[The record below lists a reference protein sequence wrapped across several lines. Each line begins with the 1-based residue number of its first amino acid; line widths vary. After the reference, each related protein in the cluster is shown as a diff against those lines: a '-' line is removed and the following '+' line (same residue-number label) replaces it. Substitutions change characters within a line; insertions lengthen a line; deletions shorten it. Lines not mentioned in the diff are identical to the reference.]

1 MSSALDTDLQGLLI
15 AAAHHA
21 AGRDELATCEIF
33 ARSLPRN
40 RAYLV
45 AAGVDAATDA
55 ITGLG
60 FDAEDLAALRAL
72 PHLRSVAASFFEWLT
87 SYRFRGSILAVA
99 EGTPVFAGEPIL
111 QITASLIEVSL
122 FETIALATLTLAT
135 TAATKAARLAAAARG
150 RDVVEFASRR
160 APGAEAPLAIARAAH
175 LGGASHTSNVEASR
189 RFGIPLAGAV
199 SHAWVLAHDDEA
211 RAFARL
217 LDAVPD
223 ADLIPLDTYDVERA
237 ARTLCAL
244 GRPIRGVRI
253 DSGDLDAGARRGRAI
268 LDEHGHRGATITV
281 SGELDE
287 HRIEELV
294 CGGAPIDR
302 FGVGKQLA
310 TPADAPALGAV
321 YKLVEIDGPDGVRR
335 PAKRSPGKVSV
346 AGRKQVLRWFD
357 ERGVARG
364 DRLVAAGTPPAAGEL
379 ALLEPVVERGVRVR
393 VSEPLAVARARSA
406 GALAALPPEV
416 RRLAAPSA
424 YPVAVEIEG

>member
-1 MSSALDTDLQGLLI
+1 MSSPLDTDLQGLVI

-21 AGRDELATCEIF
+21 AGRDELATCEVF

-45 AAGVDAATDA
+45 AAGVDEAADA
-55 ITGLG
+55 IAALAFG
-60 FDAEDLAALRAL
+60 AEDVAALRRL
-72 PHLRSVAASFFEWLT
+72 PFLHRVGASFFEWLAG
-87 SYRFRGSILAVA
+87 YRFRGSIHAVA

-111 QITASLIEVSL
+111 QITGSLIEVSL
-122 FETIALATLTLAT
+122 FETSALATITLAT
-135 TAATKAARLAAAARG
+135 TAATKAARLVSAARG
-150 RDVVEFASRR
+150 RDVIEFASRR
-160 APGAEAPLAIARAAH
+160 APGADAPLGIARAAH
-175 LGGASHTSNVEASR
+175 LGGASHTSNVEAAR
-189 RFGIPLAGAV
+189 RYGIPLAGAV

-211 RAFARL
+211 SAFTRL
-217 LDAVPD
+217 LDVFPD
-223 ADLIPLDTYDVERA
+223 ADLVPLDTYDVERA

-253 DSGDLDAGARRGRAI
+253 DSGDLEGASRRVRAI
-268 LDEHGHRGATITV
+268 LDEHGQRDATITV

-287 HRIEELV
+287 HRVEELV

-346 AGRKQVLRWFD
+346 AGRKQVLRRFD
-357 ERGVARG
+357 ERGRACG
-364 DRLVAAGTPPAAGEL
+364 DRLVPAGTPSATGEEG
-379 ALLEPVVERGVRVR
+379 LLGPVVENGARVR
-393 VSEPLAVARARSA
+393 PFEALAASRERTAR
-406 GALAALPPEV
+406 ALAALPGDV
-416 RRLAAPSA
+416 RRLAAPTA
-424 YPVAVEIEG
+424 YPVAIEIEG